1 LNSEIKLN
9 RKFEEY
15 EKDQR
20 KYMLEKEKEL
30 TDYKQRTAELEK
42 RNSEYE
48 IKYKDLFRELEL
60 FKSNPKFGG
69 MNMQESLVNNE
80 LETRL
85 RQKENELEDRK
96 KDFELM
102 ERHYT
107 EERNNL
113 KDKLNVFQD
122 KLLEYKTI
130 NAENEKL
137 KARVKELVPFK
148 EKCFD
153 YDNLVISLEARN
165 KQIENLN
172 NEKKKLLET
181 IEKIQ
186 KDVGVEKEKFRQ
198 LEYEKKKLEFEYNDV
213 KKDMSRM
220 EHQIKKKDLNVK
232 YYLTFRTLTISAK

>member
-1 LNSEIKLN
+1 
-9 RKFEEY
+9 
-15 EKDQR
+15 
-20 KYMLEKEKEL
+20 MLEKEREL
-30 TDYKQRTAELEK
+30 SEFRIKNMELEK

-48 IKYKDLFRELEL
+48 SKYKDLFRELEL
-60 FKSNPKFGG
+60 LKSNAKFGG

-80 LETRL
+80 LESRL
-85 RQKENELEDRK
+85 QQKENELDDK
-96 KDFELM
+96 KKEFELM

-113 KDKLNVFQD
+113 KEKLNVMQD
-122 KLLEYKTI
+122 KLLELKTV

-137 KARVKELVPFK
+137 KARIKELVPFK

-172 NEKKKLLET
+172 NEKKKMLET
-181 IEKIQ
+181 LEKVQ
-186 KDVGVEKEKFRQ
+186 KEMSNEKEKYRQ
-198 LEYEKKKLEFEYNDV
+198 LDYEKKKMEFEFNDI

-220 EHQIKKKDLNVK
+220 ENQMKKKEITVK
-232 YYLTFRTLTISAK
+232 SRFYIEY